1 MADAAVAVDAG
12 DGVGVGRA
20 AGDDGVDELSVAP
33 HAVVLEDAGVA
44 GGDLDGLVEVV
55 EGKGLGV
62 PPAVVV
68 ASAIGVRDIG
78 DLHAM
83 PRSRRDNHSD
93 NMAAAAQRLKDLPAP
108 PAPPRLK
115 PTPTPT
121 PVPPP
126 KDEDVDVIRVSSNL
140 VMVPVSVVDTNSQP
154 VLGLQ
159 VTDFRVLEQGREQQ
173 LTDLGNPDQVP
184 LDIAILFDISS
195 SVSQKGFF
203 QFQQRAAASFL
214 RQVMKPSDRAAIFTI
229 ADQPLLVAPLAPAE
243 SAAIKLQQIPAATTP
258 VPTAFYDTVAAAA
271 KYLTEKSED
280 RHRRVILV
288 ISDGDDNFSNL
299 VKDLTKAEA
308 LAVRE
313 GGETPAS
320 AKRSLDS
327 RRARAVI
334 ETQKAVQQADAA
346 FYSINPGGPS
356 VRLNMISTRAQ
367 TAMESIADST
377 GGNAFVPD
385 GEQHLERVFNEIA
398 AELRGQYLLQYYSNS
413 QTGLEFRNIK
423 VSIPARPQLRVRARQ
438 GYYSK
443 K

>member
-1 MADAAVAVDAG
+1 MNTKPGGTHITPVPLWSALAHSFCITPLAG
-12 DGVGVGRA
+12 
-20 AGDDGVDELSVAP
+20 
-33 HAVVLEDAGVA
+33 
-44 GGDLDGLVEVV
+44 
-55 EGKGLGV
+55 
-62 PPAVVV
+62 
-68 ASAIGVRDIG
+68 
-78 DLHAM
+78 
-83 PRSRRDNHSD
+83 
-93 NMAAAAQRLKDLPAP
+93 QRLKARPAP

-126 KDEDVDVIRVSSNL
+126 TDEDVDVIRVSSNL

-159 VTDFRVLEQGREQQ
+159 VTDFRVLELGREQQ

-214 RQVMKPSDRAAIFTI
+214 RQVMKPVDRAAVFTI
-229 ADQPLLVAPLAPAE
+229 ADQPVMVAPLAPAD
-243 SAAIKLQQIPAATTP
+243 SAALKLQQIPAATSP

-271 KYLTEKSED
+271 KYLIEKSEE

-288 ISDGDDNFSNL
+288 ISDGDDNFSSL
-299 VKDLTKAEA
+299 VRDLTKAEA
-308 LAVRE
+308 LAAQQ
-313 GGETPAS
+313 GSETPAS

-327 RRARAVI
+327 RRARAVL
-334 ETQKAVQQADAA
+334 ETQKAVQRADAA

-356 VRLNMISTRAQ
+356 VRLNLISTRAQ
-367 TAMESIADST
+367 NAMQSIAEST

-385 GEQHLERVFNEIA
+385 GEQNLERVFNEIA

-413 QTGLEFRNIK
+413 QTGVEFRGIK
-423 VSIPARPQLRVRARQ
+423 VSIPARPELRVRARQ
-438 GYYSK
+438 GYYPK

>member
-1 MADAAVAVDAG
+1 MNIQPWGKHLRPVLLWAALAIFFYN
-12 DGVGVGRA
+12 
-20 AGDDGVDELSVAP
+20 SP
-33 HAVVLEDAGVA
+33 VA
-44 GGDLDGLVEVV
+44 G
-55 EGKGLGV
+55 
-62 PPAVVV
+62 
-68 ASAIGVRDIG
+68 
-78 DLHAM
+78 
-83 PRSRRDNHSD
+83 
-93 NMAAAAQRLKDLPAP
+93 QRLKDLPSP

-159 VTDFRVLEQGREQQ
+159 VTDFRVLELGREQQ

-214 RQVMKPSDRAAIFTI
+214 RQVMKPVDRAAIFTI
-229 ADQPLLVAPLAPAE
+229 ADHPLLVAPLARAE
-243 SAAIKLQQIPAATTP
+243 SAAIKLQQIPAATSP
-258 VPTAFYDTVAAAA
+258 VPTAFYDTVSAAA
-271 KYLTEKSED
+271 KYLTEKSEE

-288 ISDGDDNFSNL
+288 ISDGDDNFSSL
-299 VKDLTKAEA
+299 VRDLTKAEA
-308 LAVRE
+308 LAAQH
-313 GGETPAS
+313 GSETPAG

-327 RRARAVI
+327 RRARAVL
-334 ETQKAVQQADAA
+334 ETQKSVQQADAA

-356 VRLNMISTRAQ
+356 VRLNLISTRAQ
-367 TAMESIADST
+367 NAMQSIAEST

-385 GEQHLERVFNEIA
+385 GEQNLERVFNEIA

-413 QTGLEFRNIK
+413 QTGPEFRSIK
-423 VSIPARPQLRVRARQ
+423 VSIPARPELRVRARQ
-438 GYYSK
+438 GYYPK

>member
-1 MADAAVAVDAG
+1 MNTKRWGKHLRPVLLWSALALFFCITPV
-12 DGVGVGRA
+12 VG
-20 AGDDGVDELSVAP
+20 
-33 HAVVLEDAGVA
+33 
-44 GGDLDGLVEVV
+44 
-55 EGKGLGV
+55 
-62 PPAVVV
+62 
-68 ASAIGVRDIG
+68 
-78 DLHAM
+78 
-83 PRSRRDNHSD
+83 
-93 NMAAAAQRLKDLPAP
+93 QRLKDLPAP

-140 VMVPVSVVDTNSQP
+140 VMVPVSVVDANSQP

-159 VTDFRVLEQGREQQ
+159 VTDFRVLELGREQE

-214 RQVMKPSDRAAIFTI
+214 RQVMKPVDRAAIFTI
-229 ADQPLLVAPLAPAE
+229 ADQPVVVAPLAPAD
-243 SAAIKLQQIPAATTP
+243 SAALKLQQIPAATSP

-271 KYLTEKSED
+271 KYLIEKSEE

-288 ISDGDDNFSNL
+288 ISDGDDNFSSL
-299 VKDLTKAEA
+299 VRDLTKAEA
-308 LAVRE
+308 LAAQQ
-313 GGETPAS
+313 GSETPAS

-327 RRARAVI
+327 RRARAVL

-356 VRLNMISTRAQ
+356 VRLNLISTRAQ
-367 TAMESIADST
+367 NAMQSIAEST
-377 GGNAFVPD
+377 GGNAFVPE
-385 GEQHLERVFNEIA
+385 GEQNLERVFSEIA

-413 QTGLEFRNIK
+413 KTGAEFRSIK
-423 VSIPARPQLRVRARQ
+423 VSVPARPELRVRARQ
-438 GYYSK
+438 GYYPK
-443 K
+443 KTSSP

>member
-1 MADAAVAVDAG
+1 MNTKPWGKHLRPVLLLAALALFFDIQ
-12 DGVGVGRA
+12 
-20 AGDDGVDELSVAP
+20 
-33 HAVVLEDAGVA
+33 
-44 GGDLDGLVEVV
+44 
-55 EGKGLGV
+55 
-62 PPAVVV
+62 PA
-68 ASAIGVRDIG
+68 SG
-78 DLHAM
+78 
-83 PRSRRDNHSD
+83 
-93 NMAAAAQRLKDLPAP
+93 QRLKDLPAP

-126 KDEDVDVIRVSSNL
+126 KDEDVDVIKVQSNL
-140 VMVPVSVVDTNSQP
+140 VMVPVSVVDAASQP

-159 VTDFRVLEQGREQQ
+159 VTDFRVLEQGKEQQ

-203 QFQQRAAASFL
+203 QFQQKAAASFL

-229 ADQPLLVAPLAPAE
+229 AQDPLMVAPLASAE
-243 SAAIKLQQIPAATTP
+243 NSAGRLQQIPAATTP
-258 VPTAFYDTVAAAA
+258 VPTAFYDTVIAAA
-271 KYLTEKSED
+271 KYLREKSEE

-288 ISDGDDNFSNL
+288 ISDGDDNFSGL
-299 VKDLTKAEA
+299 IKDLTIAEA
-308 LAVRE
+308 RAEQR
-313 GGETPAS
+313 GEMTPAI
-320 AKRSLDS
+320 ARLNLDA
-327 RRARAVI
+327 RRARAVL
-334 ETQKAVQQADAA
+334 EVQKAVQQADAA

-367 TAMESIADST
+367 NAMQAIADST

-413 QTGLEFRNIK
+413 QTGAQFRTIK
-423 VSIPARPQLRVRARQ
+423 VSLPARSELRVRARQ
-438 GYYSK
+438 GYYPK